1 MPTNKLILYYLD
13 KITNQDAL
21 EFCRRNNWDF
31 SNEEISLIL
40 KFARKYRFYI
50 NVESKN
56 YLLSEFKKWQMT
68 PLLIR
73 LMKFIINSFR
83 NFLSN

>member
-50 NVESKN
+50 NVESKD
-56 YLLSEFKKWQMT
+56 YLLSEFKKVADDAT
-68 PLLIR
+68 FNKVNEIYN
-73 LMKFIINSFR
+73 KFF
-83 NFLSN
+83 

>member
-50 NVESKN
+50 NVESKD
-56 YLLSEFKKWQMT
+56 YLLSEFKKVAEDAT
-68 PLLIR
+68 FNKVNEIYN
-73 LMKFIINSFR
+73 KFF
-83 NFLSN
+83 

>member
-56 YLLSEFKKWQMT
+56 YLLSEFKKVADDAT
-68 PLLIR
+68 FNKVNEIYN
-73 LMKFIINSFR
+73 KFF
-83 NFLSN
+83 

>member
-50 NVESKN
+50 NLESKN
-56 YLLSEFKKWQMT
+56 YLLSEFKKVADDAT
-68 PLLIR
+68 FNKVNEIYNR
-73 LMKFIINSFR
+73 FF
-83 NFLSN
+83 

>member
-1 MPTNKLILYYLD
+1 MPTNKLILYDLD

-56 YLLSEFKKWQMT
+56 YLLSEFKKVADDAT
-68 PLLIR
+68 FNKVNEIYN
-73 LMKFIINSFR
+73 KFF
-83 NFLSN
+83 

>member
-50 NVESKN
+50 NLESKN
-56 YLLSEFKKWQMT
+56 YLLSEFKKVADDAT
-68 PLLIR
+68 FNKVNEIYN
-73 LMKFIINSFR
+73 KFF
-83 NFLSN
+83 